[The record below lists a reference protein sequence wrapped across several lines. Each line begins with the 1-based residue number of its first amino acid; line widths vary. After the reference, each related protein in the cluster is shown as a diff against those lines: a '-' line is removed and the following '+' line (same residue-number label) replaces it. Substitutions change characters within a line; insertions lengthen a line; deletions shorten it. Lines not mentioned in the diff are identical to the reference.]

1 MNRFV
6 VFISVVLAIYALMN
20 FVAFKWFRFMFH
32 FSGKAPVVVFW
43 LIMLTQPLG
52 QFLMSTRP
60 GKIAAAII
68 QIGHVWLGLLFYFTL
83 LGIVTRVFTL
93 IIRKTFANHSTSI
106 AIEKLNSG
114 FPTAGSIILVIMTI
128 SVGVG
133 FVRAWKPIVRNV
145 TVSLPIQI
153 KNPLTIVQLSDLH
166 LDELRSVKWWESI
179 VDRTLALNPDVI
191 VLTGDNID
199 ENPGRLE
206 RFKPGLKRLSARY
219 GVFAITGNHE
229 FFTDTSAMAVLLEE
243 CGIKLLRNQVY
254 TIPEVACI
262 IGIDDPTG
270 ISIAGQSRPDFSEL
284 GRSVPSDI
292 PVIAL
297 NHQPVYLQQIAEM
310 GAHIQLSGHTH
321 NGQLRPFDFFTRL
334 MFPYNNGYYNVD
346 GLHLYVSSG
355 TGIWGPPFRIGTVS
369 EIIELQIISSA
380 S

>member
-32 FSGKAPVVVFW
+32 FSGKALVVVFW

-68 QIGHVWLGLLFYFTL
+68 QIGYVWLGLLFYFTL
-83 LGIVTRVFTL
+83 LGIVTKVFTL
-93 IIRKTFANHSTSI
+93 IIRKTFANHSTPV
-106 AIEKLNSG
+106 AIEKLDSG
-114 FPTAGSIILVIMTI
+114 FPTAGSIILVILTI

-145 TVSLPIQI
+145 TVSLPLQI

-206 RFKPGLKRLSARY
+206 RFKPGLKRLSASY